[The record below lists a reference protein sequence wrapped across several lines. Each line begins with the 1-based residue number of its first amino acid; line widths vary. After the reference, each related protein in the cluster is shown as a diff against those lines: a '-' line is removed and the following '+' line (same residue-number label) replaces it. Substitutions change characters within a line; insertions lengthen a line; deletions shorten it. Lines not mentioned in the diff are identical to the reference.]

1 MNTADADSLVCNLA
15 HDLRQPLST
24 LENCAFY
31 LKMVV
36 PPGDLRVH
44 QQLDLM
50 HSQIEEAE
58 RILAG
63 ALQQLR

>member
-1 MNTADADSLVCNLA
+1 MNTTDADSLVCNLA

-36 PPGDLRVH
+36 PPGDLRIH
-44 QQLDLM
+44 QHLDLM
-50 HSQIEEAE
+50 HSQIAEAE
-58 RILAG
+58 RILADT
-63 ALQQLR
+63 LQKLR